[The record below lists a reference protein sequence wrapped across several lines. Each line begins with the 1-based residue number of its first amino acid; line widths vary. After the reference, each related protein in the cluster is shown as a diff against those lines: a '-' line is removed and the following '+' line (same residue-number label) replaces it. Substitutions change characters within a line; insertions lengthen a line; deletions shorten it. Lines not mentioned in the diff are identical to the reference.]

1 MDVEVLAI
9 IPARGG
15 SRSIPG
21 KNIRPFGS
29 HPLLAYSIAAGQQA
43 QSVSRVIVSTDD
55 EAIAEVAKRYRAE
68 VPFLRPKALAQ
79 DDTLDLPVFQHALQW
94 LEREQG
100 YRPEA
105 VVQLRPTSPLRPPDC
120 VDAAVRILLEHP
132 QSDSVR
138 GVVPSGQNPYKMWR
152 LEGERLQPL
161 LDSPAGAYNMP
172 RQKLPPTYWQTGHVD
187 AIRAGTILD
196 KGSMSGE
203 VILPLMLD
211 PRYTVDIDN
220 LNDWARAE
228 RLLNE
233 LDVVRPGRTPRR
245 LPKLVRLL
253 ALDFDGV
260 LTDDRVWVSE
270 EGLES
275 VAAHR
280 GDGFGIG
287 RLKEHGVE
295 VVVISLESNPV
306 VAARCRKLGI
316 TSYQGITDKAGQLQ
330 SVLRE
335 RSVPAEST
343 VYIGNDVNDL
353 PCFPLVGFAAAVADA
368 RPEVRAAADLCLS
381 RPGGQ
386 GAVREMCDLIIARL
400 SGKDANGQGD

>member
-1 MDVEVLAI
+1 MVDQVEVLAI

-21 KNIRPFGS
+21 KNIRPFGG

-43 QSVSRVIVSTDD
+43 GSVDRVIVSTDD
-55 EAIAEVAKRYRAE
+55 QAIAEAAQRYGAE
-68 VPFLRPKALAQ
+68 IPFLRPNALAQ
-79 DDTLDLPVFQHALQW
+79 DDTPDLPVFQHALEW
-94 LEREQG
+94 LEREQA
-100 YRPEA
+100 YRPQV
-105 VVQLRPTSPLRPPDC
+105 VVQLRPTSPLRPHDC
-120 VDAAVRILLEHP
+120 VDAAVRTLLENP
-132 QSDSVR
+132 EADSVR

-152 LEGERLQPL
+152 LEGERLRPL
-161 LDSPAGAYNMP
+161 LESPPQAYNMP
-172 RQKLPPTYWQTGHVD
+172 RQKLPQTYWQTGHID
-187 AIRAGTILD
+187 AIRVETIRS

-220 LNDWARAE
+220 LSDWARAE
-228 RLLNE
+228 RMLLE
-233 LDVVRPGRTPRR
+233 LDIVRPGPAPRP
-245 LPKLVRLL
+245 LPDPVKLL

-287 RLKEHGVE
+287 RLREHGVE
-295 VVVISLESNPV
+295 IAVISRESNPV
-306 VAARCRKLGI
+306 VAARCRKLGV
-316 TSYQGITDKAGQLQ
+316 TAYQGILDKASQLQ
-330 SVLRE
+330 QLLQERGLEPAASVF
-335 RSVPAEST
+335 V
-343 VYIGNDVNDL
+343 GNDLNDL
-353 PCFPLVGFAAAVADA
+353 PCFSVAGCAVAVADA
-368 RPEVRAAADLCLS
+368 HPQVRAAADIVLA

-386 GAVREMCDLIIARL
+386 GAVRELCDLILDRMR
-400 SGKDANGQGD
+400 GKEEHG